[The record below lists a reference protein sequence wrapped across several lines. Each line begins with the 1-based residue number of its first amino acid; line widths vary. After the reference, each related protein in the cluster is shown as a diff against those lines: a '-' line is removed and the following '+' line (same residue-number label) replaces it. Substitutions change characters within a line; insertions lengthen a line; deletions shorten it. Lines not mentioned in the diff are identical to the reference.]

1 MERADSFEKTL
12 MLRKIGGMRR
22 RGWQRMR
29 WLDGNTDSMD
39 MGLGRLRELV
49 MDREAWRAVVHGVTE
64 SDMTEW
70 LNWTELNWGGPWAPL
85 APPQWRQDPQGG
97 GRSRG
102 HEAGLW
108 DLVQGPT
115 ENPLL
120 AFGARPAG
128 WGGMGCRRPCL
139 LMHILYLLLPVFLSS
154 PCSSFSFSF
163 NITIKIFLFGK
174 PVNIVFIL
182 GQALVLSAVYVLTP
196 LILKQSN
203 EVSII
208 TPPVFR

>member
-1 MERADSFEKTL
+1 
-12 MLRKIGGMRR
+12 
-22 RGWQRMR
+22 
-29 WLDGNTDSMD
+29 
-39 MGLGRLRELV
+39 
-49 MDREAWRAVVHGVTE
+49 
-64 SDMTEW
+64 
-70 LNWTELNWGGPWAPL
+70 
-85 APPQWRQDPQGG
+85 
-97 GRSRG
+97 
-102 HEAGLW
+102 
-108 DLVQGPT
+108 
-115 ENPLL
+115 
-120 AFGARPAG
+120 
-128 WGGMGCRRPCL
+128 
-139 LMHILYLLLPVFLSS
+139 MHILYLLLPVFLSS